1 MADSAKPS
9 EKVEASSPGP
19 SQEQQSRPEKPEKPD
34 EEQFRVDVAKAEKD
48 HAAVMDRLNAVKAK
62 IDLARP
68 STKGSPAQQR
78 QQELRA
84 QLNTIRQQQQQL
96 KSSKGNVREKIEQ
109 LDASLKSRIAEQ
121 KTARSR
127 VPYKNVEEI
136 DRQIERL
143 EKQVDTGTMK
153 LVDEKK
159 ALAEVSSLRKQRK
172 GFGQFDQA
180 EKGIADTK
188 AQLTDLR
195 KSLEDPEAK
204 SLSERYTAVAKEWE
218 DVKAQQD
225 EAYKSINSLR
235 DEKTKLQAE
244 QQETYSAIRSIK
256 NKYYAQK
263 KAYSDYEHEAYK
275 ARRERQ
281 KAQREIIEREKRKK
295 VADQRLEEAS
305 RPAYLDQIL
314 SAEGLIRFF
323 DKSATNDTTTP
334 TEPSKFAAPAL
345 RTIDESDFK
354 GTKVLRKDD
363 REENYF
369 VGGGG
374 KKGKKG
380 KKNGGT
386 ASATSGTGA
395 ETGAVAGKF
404 NLSVGVIEE
413 LGALNIEPPMSQADV
428 PGVVEKLKAKVETW
442 KKDQDRQTKANIDK
456 AQKEIDRLEKEGL
469 DATAVDADGST
480 SNGRKPATAP
490 SSADGAPTKP
500 TAASVD
506 GAGTDATVP
515 SKGAGADDDPAA
527 ELKAQNDAAADAA
540 EELEK
545 AKIEDQA

>member
-1 MADSAKPS
+1 M
-9 EKVEASSPGP
+9 
-19 SQEQQSRPEKPEKPD
+19 
-34 EEQFRVDVAKAEKD
+34 
-48 HAAVMDRLNAVKAK
+48 
-62 IDLARP
+62 
-68 STKGSPAQQR
+68 
-78 QQELRA
+78 
-84 QLNTIRQQQQQL
+84 NTIRQQQQQL

-263 KAYSDYEHEAYK
+263 KAYSDYEHEAYR

-442 KKDQDRQTKANIDK
+442 KKDQDRQTKAVRAFPSSCILFDRADLSSSRTSTRLKKKLTGSRRK
-456 AQKEIDRLEKEGL
+456 ASTLPLLTLMVPLR
-469 DATAVDADGST
+469 TDGNRRPRHPRPMAHRPSRPPHP
-480 SNGRKPATAP
+480 STAP
-490 SSADGAPTKP
+490 AQTLRCRPKAPAQTMIQP
-500 TAASVD
+500 
-506 GAGTDATVP
+506 P
-515 SKGAGADDDPAA
+515 S
-527 ELKAQNDAAADAA
+527 
-540 EELEK
+540 
-545 AKIEDQA
+545 

>member
-1 MADSAKPS
+1 MSTMADSTKPS
-9 EKVEASSPGP
+9 EKAEVSSPSP
-19 SQEQQSRPEKPEKPD
+19 AQEQQSRPEKPDKPD
-34 EEQFRVDVAKAEKD
+34 EEQFRVDVVKAEKD
-48 HAAVMDRLNAVKAK
+48 HAALVDRLVSAYFQSTMLFCVYLSRQIYCLLPCAYFKTWSADVVLLQNAVRAK
-62 IDLARP
+62 LDLARP

-204 SLSERYTAVAKEWE
+204 SLSERYTAVSKEWE
-218 DVKAQQD
+218 AVKAEQD

-235 DEKTKLQAE
+235 DEKTKLHAE
-244 QQETYSAIRSIK
+244 QQETYGAIRAIK
-256 NKYYAQK
+256 NKYHAQK
-263 KAYSDYEHEAYK
+263 RAYLDYEREAYK

-295 VADQRLEEAS
+295 IADQRLEEAS

-323 DKSATNDTTTP
+323 DKSAANGTSTSTEP

-345 RTIDESDFK
+345 RTIDESEFK
-354 GTKVLRKDD
+354 GTKVLKKDD

-386 ASATSGTGA
+386 ASATNGTGA
-395 ETGAVAGKF
+395 ENGAVAGKF

-413 LGALNIEPPMSQADV
+413 LGALNIDPPIEPPMSQADV
-428 PGVVEKLKAKVETW
+428 PRVVEKLKAEVETW
-442 KKDQDRQTKANIDK
+442 KEDQDRQTKAVRPFNRPALRSIVLICHPEYR
-456 AQKEIDRLEKEGL
+456 Q
-469 DATAVDADGST
+469 GSKR
-480 SNGRKPATAP
+480 N
-490 SSADGAPTKP
+490 
-500 TAASVD
+500 
-506 GAGTDATVP
+506 
-515 SKGAGADDDPAA
+515 
-527 ELKAQNDAAADAA
+527 
-540 EELEK
+540 
-545 AKIEDQA
+545 